1 MADDGFDRALGRLTL
16 GDDAPAKL
24 MGLRE
29 HSAVAVFAD
38 RSYALF
44 FRYLPG
50 MDQGLGQHLQ
60 KITGSL
66 RAGRLFL
73 VLIGGAEKQQEI
85 LTGAQVG
92 WGIKRRIGAM
102 QLTDAGQLWLAPRTP
117 ADHPLALALKGLA
130 DGTSHP
136 ASDSGQEPLRQRLTA
151 VVDEN
156 ADGNRDLAA
165 FAKRLRA
172 VKPVVTVG
180 LIGVCALMF
189 GLTSLWGGTEYPPTL
204 SRLGA
209 NLGAWSIGEG
219 QIERLAASI
228 FLHGSLTHLLMNMF
242 GLWILG
248 SFFERLLGPGRLL
261 VLFCL
266 SGLAGSLASA
276 GMSAGTLSVG
286 ASGALWGM
294 LGASAALAYLPLLEL
309 PGPLMQQLRRNT
321 VVILVLNVLISF
333 IPGIDLWAHLG
344 GGLMGAA
351 LMASRLLSTGKDLN
365 KMADKQSAGPRPGWI
380 MVVALLVTG
389 VTLAGLG
396 MAVSHGHAWEL
407 VAEPEWTRR
416 AVSDTGISMEV
427 PKMLGERFEES
438 VDGRRREYGIGNVR
452 LDPITVAVAVAPG
465 PTDLSDPEGF
475 RTHFDELKE
484 ALAQQA
490 PKNATRRGPARERN
504 LGGVPTVDELFVFA
518 NGIRMYQ
525 YSQLRP
531 GMFVQVA
538 VFVFEDGPA
547 VWLEQPERIIESL
560 KSDKPLRTRA

>member
-1 MADDGFDRALGRLTL
+1 MADDGFDRALGRLAL

-24 MGLRE
+24 MALRE

-38 RSYALF
+38 GSYALF

-73 VLIGGAEKQQEI
+73 VLIGGTEKQQEI

-117 ADHPLALALKGLA
+117 ADHPLALALQGLVA
-130 DGTSHP
+130 GTTHP
-136 ASDSGQEPLRQRLTA
+136 ASDSGQNPLRQRLAT

-156 ADGNRDLAA
+156 ADGNQDLAA
-165 FAKRLRA
+165 FAKRLGA

-209 NLGAWSIGEG
+209 NLGAWSLGEG

-276 GMSAGTLSVG
+276 GMSAGALSVG

-294 LGASAALAYLPLLEL
+294 LGASATLAYLPLIEL

-351 LMASRLLSTGKDLN
+351 LMASRLLSTGKDL
-365 KMADKQSAGPRPGWI
+365 KKIGDKETAGPRPRWI
-380 MVVALLVTG
+380 MALAVMVTG
-389 VTLAGLG
+389 VTLAGLVQ
-396 MAVSHGHAWEL
+396 AVHQGRAWEL
-407 VAEPEWTRR
+407 TAQPEYHRLSM
-416 AVSDTGISMEV
+416 ANTGISIEMPTFLKKQPDPEDRGL
-427 PKMLGERFEES
+427 M
-438 VDGRRREYGIGNVR
+438 REFNFGIPR
-452 LDPITVAVAVAPG
+452 MDPIVIIVAVRPG
-465 PTDLSDPEGF
+465 PTDLSDPAVF
-475 RTHFDELKE
+475 RTLFDGLLQ
-484 ALAQQA
+484 AQAQQE
-490 PKNATRRGPARERN
+490 PLKATRRGIARERN
-504 LGGVPTVDELFVFA
+504 LGGVPTVEELFVLE
-518 NGIRMYQ
+518 NGIRFYQ

-531 GMFVQVA
+531 GLFINVV
-538 VFVFEDGPA
+538 VYVLGKGPA
-547 VWLEQPERIIESL
+547 IWLDQPDRIIESL